1 VASPAAAATQ
11 PQPDLRPSPAAP
23 TTGRD
28 GGPGPGREMDS
39 EPPKYRRE
47 FLRSPHHAGLGLA
60 TLGAGFVL
68 GASFPLALLVG
79 PAAYLLGWIYL
90 PDVGFFRR
98 WVDRRRQMAEQASG
112 LAEAAAFIQ
121 KRDDLLGRLSQSRR
135 QRYHGLGTVCRDIE
149 AASMEQ
155 SLTPEQPAQD
165 PRLRKLD
172 ELMWT
177 FLRMLTIEESLDR
190 FLETEQRDDVPRLAK
205 AGEEEL
211 AALTAEYEALK
222 QKNLERDILETRQRL
237 LASRVERMEVLR
249 KRLSRIEQARANLR
263 LVVAEEER
271 LEEQIKLVRADAVAR
286 RNAEN
291 MTARIDATVEHLDQ
305 TNKWLAEMD
314 EFKELVG
321 DLPSAPVRIGYQPRV
336 AAVGSAMPPKLPPT
350 KIRF

>member
-1 VASPAAAATQ
+1 M
-11 PQPDLRPSPAAP
+11 
-23 TTGRD
+23 
-28 GGPGPGREMDS
+28 ES
-39 EPPKYRRE
+39 EPPKYRNE

-68 GASFPLALLVG
+68 GATYPLALLVA

-90 PDVGFFRR
+90 PDVPLFRR

-121 KRDDLLGRLSQSRR
+121 KREELLARLSHSRR
-135 QRYHGLGTVCRDIE
+135 QRYHALAAVCRDIE
-149 AASMEQ
+149 AASAEQ
-155 SLTPEQPAQD
+155 PMTPEQPGQD

-190 FLETEQRDDVPRLAK
+190 FLETEQRDDVPRLTL

-211 AALTAEYEALK
+211 AGLTGEFEAMK
-222 QKNLERDILETRQRL
+222 QKGLDRDILETKQRL
-237 LASRVERMEVLR
+237 LSSRLERMQVLR
-249 KRLSRIEQARANLR
+249 KRLNRIEQARANLR

-286 RNAEN
+286 KNAEN

-314 EFKELVG
+314 EFKDLAG
-321 DLPSAPVRIGYQPRV
+321 DLPTAPVRIGYQPRV
-336 AAVGSAMPPKLPPT
+336 AGVASATPPKLPPA
-350 KIRF
+350 KIKF